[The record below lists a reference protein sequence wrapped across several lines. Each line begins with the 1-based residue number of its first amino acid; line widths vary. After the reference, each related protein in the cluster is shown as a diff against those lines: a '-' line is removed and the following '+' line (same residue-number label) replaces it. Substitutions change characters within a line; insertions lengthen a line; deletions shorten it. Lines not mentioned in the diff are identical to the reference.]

1 MKRKMIENAR
11 IVLCAG
17 CAALLAGVAS
27 AARPNGAGRGP
38 AAPRLVAVAPSAA
51 LKEANKPYGFRAY
64 RYSDGTNTVQCLH
77 YAPKARSTRGLP
89 LVVYIPGNG
98 ERGDL
103 VNQFR
108 QRTLFDRVTS
118 REFQAKHPCHLIAV
132 SPAADV
138 GTLAGGLPGAPN
150 AYQRLMHDMIFACA
164 RQAVPRVDLERVYVT
179 GFSYGGDGAYA
190 LALHYP
196 RDFAAAVPIA
206 ALPPLEMY
214 FTAARPPNVWDIY
227 NEGDSVASARST
239 AARRRFRELTNAAGG
254 DFRLS
259 TFPAA
264 GHDAWNKAWREEEV
278 WDWMFAKSRGA
289 HPAPGAR
296 PGAAGEPPS
305 LADAKCTA
313 SLAGRDA
320 ACGPE
325 RALDGLDETAYIAE
339 RDFRKD
345 DWWCV
350 EFARPVSGRVCL
362 YSGGKDGANRLRNAF
377 VEVSANGRSWRRV
390 GSFSSKDGTCSFTAA
405 QGFTRLRV
413 RLLDDR
419 PQKFMLRRL
428 TLAAAR

>member
-1 MKRKMIENAR
+1 MIEIIK
-11 IVLCAG
+11 IVACAG
-17 CAALLAGVAS
+17 CATLLAGNAS
-27 AARPNGAGRGP
+27 AAWSTGAGRGP
-38 AAPRLVAVAPSAA
+38 AARRLVAVAPSAA
-51 LKEANKPYGFRAY
+51 LRGANKPYGFKAY
-64 RYSDGTNTVQCLH
+64 RYTDGTNTVQCLH
-77 YAPKARSTRGLP
+77 YAPKARSTKGLP

-118 REFQAKHPCHLIAV
+118 RKFQAKHPCHLIAV
-132 SPAADV
+132 SPSADV

-206 ALPPLEMY
+206 AVPPLEMY
-214 FTAARPPNVWDIY
+214 FTPTRPPNVWDIY

-278 WDWMFAKSRGA
+278 WDWMFAKSCGKRQ
-289 HPAPGAR
+289 APGAR
-296 PGAAGEPPS
+296 PSSVGAR
-305 LADAKCTA
+305 LALTDAKCTA

-325 RALDGLDETAYIAE
+325 RVLAGLDEPAYIAE
-339 RDFRKD
+339 RDFRKN

-362 YSGGKDGANRLRNAF
+362 YSGRKNGANRLHDAF
-377 VEVSANGRSWRRV
+377 VEVSSNGRNWRRV
-390 GSFSSKDGTCSFTAA
+390 GLFSPRDGTCSFTAA
-405 QGFTRLRV
+405 QGFTHLRV